1 MPLYT
6 KLIFNCKDSNIFQL
20 NTFFCNFIFT
30 FTENNINYYKNVST
44 EQTINV
50 MLLKHAYHRLAVRSV
65 VYV

>member
-50 MLLKHAYHRLAVRSV
+50 MLLKHAYHWLAVRSV